1 MFCRF
6 SHRLCFS
13 RRELPF
19 TKTAHLSNPWNEHK
33 PVKIGRDGQVSS
45 LHFFF
50 FCCFFFFFFSC
61 IKLLFSFFFVQYLSG
76 DPTGHRRSAL
86 CPVPIGRECGYPPGG
101 SSCSSQASDAVRA
114 PASGS
119 TATTRTGKV
128 SQSPSYSSRF
138 LFFFY
143 CCDHGATRCW
153 MTETAALFSR
163 WLAFGG

>member
-50 FCCFFFFFFSC
+50 FCCFFFFF
-61 IKLLFSFFFVQYLSG
+61 LVALNFFFLFFLFNIFQEIQPDIGAQLCALFPLDESVDIHQVA
-76 DPTGHRRSAL
+76 RRVRHKRRTPSE
-86 CPVPIGRECGYPPGG
+86 PRPRGRPPQREPGRLANHQATPPA
-101 SSCSSQASDAVRA
+101 SCSS
-114 PASGS
+114 S
-119 TATTRTGKV
+119 TAATTAPPVAG
-128 SQSPSYSSRF
+128 
-138 LFFFY
+138 
-143 CCDHGATRCW
+143 
-153 MTETAALFSR
+153 
-163 WLAFGG
+163 